1 MSTKEATASYVEL
14 GSQTYSLFVDAYASA
29 NKRALDYAKSVWEIS
44 TRPYASTTIEAAVRE
59 NFERTSEIV
68 SLGITELQTSGQKSA
83 ELAEK
88 FVAQAAKMQ
97 ESYTEAVKGLVDT
110 SISNINSVKDTATAQ
125 FEDFSKRMDEMQ
137 KSATATLS
145 SN

>member
-1 MSTKEATASYVEL
+1 MSTKEATSSYVEL
-14 GSQTYSLFVDAYASA
+14 GSQTYSLFIDAYASA

-68 SLGITELQTSGQKSA
+68 SLAINELQTSGQKSA
-83 ELAEK
+83 ELAEQ

-97 ESYTEAVKGLVDT
+97 ESYTEALKGVVDT
-110 SISNINSVKDTATAQ
+110 GISNINYVKDTATAQ
-125 FEDFSKRMDEMQ
+125 FEGFSKRMDEMQ
-137 KSATATLS
+137 NSATATLS